1 MATFRTNFWKLLSEK
16 EQSEGERYTNIT
28 ALADKIGTTR
38 PTLYKYAD
46 EAMTSVDAGVV
57 FSFLQFFDLGVDEIG
72 KFLTIDLSPQLDAQ
86 EIRVSGA
93 AKTAVSAA

>member
-1 MATFRTNFWKLLSEK
+1 VAAFRTNFWKLLSEK
-16 EQSEGERYTNIT
+16 EQSESERYTNIT

-46 EAMTSVDAGVV
+46 EPMTSVDAGVIY
-57 FSFLQFFDLGVDEIG
+57 SFLKFFDLGVDEIG
-72 KFLTIDLSPQLDAQ
+72 KFLVIDLSPQPDAQ

-93 AKTAVSAA
+93 AETAVPAT